1 MLVQLR
7 AAGVTSGVAITE
19 IIISLPRAGAWV
31 ADLALTTA
39 DPPSGRVEIDLAD
52 SLTLAGTVSRAD
64 EIGGVVRAR
73 VVAGGDGL
81 RKKVKPKHYTS
92 PTAGIVLRD
101 LLADVGEELASG
113 IAPGLLNAQF
123 EHWTTMTM
131 PCGQAIRC
139 LFPDLGELAWRH
151 QPDGKLWV
159 GAETWADSGVTEYT
173 DTSASPENATFEVTL
188 LAPELLPGRSL
199 DGRKVD
205 AVELRATGSGV
216 SATVWTL
223 P

>member
-7 AAGVTSGVAITE
+7 AAGAAAGVAITE
-19 IIISLPRAGAWV
+19 ITISLPRAGAWV
-31 ADLALTTA
+31 ADLALTSS
-39 DPPSGRVEIDLAD
+39 DPPTGRVEIDLAD
-52 SLTLAGTVSRAD
+52 TLTLAGTVSQAE

-92 PTAGIVLRD
+92 PTVGIVLRD
-101 LLADVGEELASG
+101 LLADVGETLASG
-113 IAPGLLNAQF
+113 IAPALLNAQL

-131 PCGQAIRC
+131 PAGQAIRC
-139 LFPDLGELAWRH
+139 LFPDQGEVSWRH
-151 QPDGKLWV
+151 LPDGTLWV

-205 AVELRATGSGV
+205 AVELRANGSGV
-216 SATVWTL
+216 AATVWAL